1 MRGAR
6 GLGSRGP
13 GQSERTEKMLCQT
26 KREPHILATV
36 PDLPSKAVGPPLAV
50 PERRTKDEAG
60 SPPRRRPCAP
70 WA

>member
-26 KREPHILATV
+26 KREPATV
-36 PDLPSKAVGPPLAV
+36 PDLPCKAVGPPQAR